1 MGVLPSDERL
11 NNIVNLELYWIAAM
25 INKDEEESF
34 LRRRDEL
41 EYLASFTNPE
51 AINKIIE
58 MRKNT
63 IAVPDDDFAQMLQNL
78 SGRNL
83 PEFAPVK

>member
-58 MRKNT
+58 MRKNA

-78 SGRNL
+78 SGRDL